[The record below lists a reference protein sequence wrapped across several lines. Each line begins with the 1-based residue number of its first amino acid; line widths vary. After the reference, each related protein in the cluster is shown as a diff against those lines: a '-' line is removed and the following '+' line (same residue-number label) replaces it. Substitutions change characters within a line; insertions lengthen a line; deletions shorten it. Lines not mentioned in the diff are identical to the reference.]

1 MFQELR
7 HLECRGCALTKI
19 NKDVYKHLPNLAFL
33 DVGENR
39 LTAIHSDDL
48 RHLTSLKQLK
58 LDGNQI
64 AVLQDNLFE
73 GQTVLRRLTVSRN
86 WLKQVGGNAFVGLYN
101 LTELDLS
108 YNRLSKVHEGAL
120 AVLGSS
126 LEVLDLSGNH
136 LKEHSLQELA
146 GLEVLKELKLAECG
160 LSSMELPLPDGLEV
174 LDVSSNHI
182 SSLQPSLPFRLR
194 LLDLSHN
201 LLKGIDEYNMGRLD
215 GVKELRLQGNPWS
228 CDLCHVVP
236 LLERANKSAAFSELT
251 CASPFTVKGKTLRML
266 EKSQLTWCT
275 ASYSSDADFFLVT
288 TDGNIG
294 IIAAGTSVCLL
305 LLTVLAILV
314 ALCYSKRHAARYY
327 THEDKLEE
335 GENIFDHQ
343 SPLFCDGEL
352 NFKFP
357 LDGEKKISISTI
369 EEVKKE
375 HATLPNGT

>member
-1 MFQELR
+1 MRLLQELR
-7 HLECRGCALTKI
+7 HFECRGCALTKI

-33 DVGENR
+33 DIGENH

-48 RHLTSLKQLK
+48 RHLSNLKQLK

-64 AVLQDNLFE
+64 AMLQDNLFE
-73 GQTVLRRLTVSRN
+73 GQTVLRRLTVGKN
-86 WLKQVGGNAFVGLYN
+86 LLKQIGGNAFLGLYN

-108 YNRLSKVHEGAL
+108 YNRLSKVREGTL
-120 AVLGSS
+120 AILGSS
-126 LEVLDLSGNH
+126 LEVLDLSGNA
-136 LKEHSLQELA
+136 LKEHSLKELA
-146 GLEVLKELKLAECG
+146 GMEVLKELRLAECG
-160 LSSMELPLPDGLEV
+160 LNSLELPLPDCLEV

-182 SSLQPSLPFRLR
+182 SFLQPSWPFGLR
-194 LLDLSHN
+194 SLDLSHN

-236 LLERANKSAAFSELT
+236 LLDRTNRSATFSELT
-251 CASPFTVKGKTLRML
+251 CASPFTVKGKTLGML
-266 EKSQLTWCT
+266 EKSELAWCT

-294 IIAAGTSVCLL
+294 IIAAGASVCLL
-305 LLTVLAILV
+305 FLTVLAILA

-357 LDGEKKISISTI
+357 LDGEKKICISTI
-369 EEVKKE
+369 EEVKKT
-375 HATLPNGT
+375 TLSNGT